1 MPHMLVSVI
10 AFYDADGHHTPASTL
25 ASSSQSIKQNIR
37 ARGIAG
43 A

>member
-10 AFYDADGHHTPASTL
+10 AFYDADGHHTLARTL
-25 ASSSQSIKQNIR
+25 GSSSQSIKQNTR